1 MSKFAKGK
9 SWIEHRLADELA
21 TDTGPCTVNLVARK
35 GTGVQG
41 FRVSVVFIPHD
52 GSSVREWGMDNA
64 ASTAD
69 VHAVSRELSG
79 DHARLRELL
88 AGASII

>member
-9 SWIEHRLADELA
+9 SWIEHRLADSVDVE
-21 TDTGPCTVNLVARK
+21 GNQYQVNLVARK

-41 FRVSVVFIPHD
+41 YRVTIDYVRHD
-52 GSSVREWGMDNA
+52 GSETRSAELPNA

-69 VHAVSRELSG
+69 VHAVQRELSASPAKLASLFPA
-79 DHARLRELL
+79 AR
-88 AGASII
+88 

>member
-9 SWIEHRLADELA
+9 SWIEHRLADDLQI
-21 TDTGPCTVNLVARK
+21 GGNNYQVNLVARK

-41 FRVSVVFIPHD
+41 YRVSVDYIRHD
-52 GSSVREWGMDNA
+52 GMETRSASLPNA

-69 VHAVSRELSG
+69 VHAAQRDLAA
-79 DHARLRELL
+79 DPARLASLFP
-88 AGASII
+88 AG